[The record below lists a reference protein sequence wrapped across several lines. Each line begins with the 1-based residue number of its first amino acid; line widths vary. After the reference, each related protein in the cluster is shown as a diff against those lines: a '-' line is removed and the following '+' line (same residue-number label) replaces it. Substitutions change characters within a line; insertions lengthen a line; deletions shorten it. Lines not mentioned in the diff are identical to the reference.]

1 MALLN
6 IIDRQFTEEKV
17 PIQYIHKKQI
27 YLPRI
32 CEGRKSAMETK
43 WHSIIA
49 LAGIFFTLLS
59 RENRFAYIDTTCL
72 WFF

>member
-1 MALLN
+1 MAFLN
-6 IIDRQFTEEKV
+6 TIDKQFTDESV
-17 PIQYIHKKQI
+17 PTQHIRKKQI
-27 YLPRI
+27 YLPYI
-32 CEGRKSAMETK
+32 CEGRKSTMEMK

-49 LAGIFFTLLS
+49 LVGIFFTPLS